1 MASSDIVLSAALRSN
16 LLSLQNTQSNIDK
29 TQLRLATGLKVN
41 SALDNPQSYFTAQS
55 LKNRAS
61 DLSQLLDGLSLSI
74 QSINEANTGV
84 TSLTKLVQ
92 QAQSVAENAQSAAN
106 AAAGFAS
113 IKSTVDLNTL
123 TGPIGTGV
131 LRDNVNINTN
141 DSFSVNFYSAA
152 TGNKTA
158 NIIIGNNYVADN
170 IVADINSS
178 ANLNPYITASVNPG
192 GELQIVSKVDGGI
205 IRIAPPSAGAA
216 ISAAGLTR
224 LGLNSLIG
232 QENITNTTRQGG
244 TVIAGT
250 TVKSAVAAAVSQ
262 VNGQYIASAVL
273 NTAGYTTTGANNVV
287 ANISIDGK
295 TSANITLT
303 ATSTIQNFL
312 DGVNT
317 DATLAGKVT
326 ATFDTTTG
334 QISLTGADG
343 TQQLKVNFLS
353 AGGASVNFGFG
364 DAQANAVLA
373 ANDQKGEIFNFV
385 GNSADLSS
393 YQTDYNSIRTQIDG
407 LIQDANFQGVNLL
420 GGDNLTTFFNENRSN
435 SLVTTGVD
443 FSALGL
449 GLSKGNFQSAT
460 TVQTAIDQTQAA
472 LSAVRTFGTKIANDL
487 SIIQTRQDFT
497 NQTINTLKAGA
508 DVLTVADQ
516 NEEGANL
523 LALQTRQQLGVTSLS
538 LASQSQQ
545 SVLKLF

>member
-1 MASSDIVLSAALRSN
+1 M
-16 LLSLQNTQSNIDK
+16 
-29 TQLRLATGLKVN
+29 
-41 SALDNPQSYFTAQS
+41 
-55 LKNRAS
+55 
-61 DLSQLLDGLSLSI
+61 
-74 QSINEANTGV
+74 
-84 TSLTKLVQ
+84 
-92 QAQSVAENAQSAAN
+92 
-106 AAAGFAS
+106 
-113 IKSTVDLNTL
+113 
-123 TGPIGTGV
+123 
-131 LRDNVNINTN
+131 
-141 DSFSVNFYSAA
+141 
-152 TGNKTA
+152 
-158 NIIIGNNYVADN
+158 
-170 IVADINSS
+170 
-178 ANLNPYITASVNPG
+178 
-192 GELQIVSKVDGGI
+192 QIVSKVDGGI